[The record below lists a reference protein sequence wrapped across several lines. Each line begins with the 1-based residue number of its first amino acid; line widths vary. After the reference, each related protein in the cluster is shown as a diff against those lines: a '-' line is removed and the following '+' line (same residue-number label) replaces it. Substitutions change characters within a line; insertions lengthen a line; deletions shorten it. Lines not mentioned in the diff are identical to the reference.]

1 MNYNDFQNKLDSI
14 QYNEDRFKMWTED
27 GRTAMVL
34 SPSRAKDPKGTI
46 SMMRSVYKSVLELDW
61 KIKVSLSIAAAHVL
75 KDDENVNSWL
85 PVAYS
90 QKAASYYIENA
101 LFRLTSLWDMLAQG
115 YRVLYDVKKNLMG
128 KKIDIN
134 HMKYKNFFDHT
145 KTPHTNFEDE
155 ANRIFDYIS
164 NNCNHRTTNEL
175 RNQMAHIFT
184 PNLFYISNYTVNAPY
199 PMSFQITTI
208 LEDYIKVTKYLSEL
222 FDNAEKIIAM
232 QMNNL

>member
-27 GRTAMVL
+27 GRTITV
-34 SPSRAKDPKGTI
+34 RAKDPKGTI

-115 YRVLYDVKKNLMG
+115 YRALYDVKKNSNG
-128 KKIDIN
+128 ASIYINRVYYKK
-134 HMKYKNFFDHT
+134 FFDP
-145 KTPHTNFEDE
+145 KETPHTDFEDE

-164 NNCNHRTTNEL
+164 NNCNHRTSNEL
-175 RNQMAHIFT
+175 RNQMTHRFA
-184 PNLFYISNYTVNAPY
+184 PNVLYISNYTVNVPY

-208 LEDYIKVTKYLSEL
+208 LEDYIKVGKYLSEL
-222 FDNAEKIIAM
+222 FDNADKIIAV

>member
-115 YRVLYDVKKNLMG
+115 YRALYDVKKNSNG
-128 KKIDIN
+128 DSIDIN
-134 HMKYKNFFDHT
+134 RVYYKKFFNP
-145 KTPHTNFEDE
+145 KETPHTDFEDE

-164 NNCNHRTTNEL
+164 NNCNHRTSNEL
-175 RNQMAHIFT
+175 RNQMTHKFAL
-184 PNLFYISNYTVNAPY
+184 NLFYANNYTVNAPY

-208 LEDYIKVTKYLSEL
+208 LEDYIKVGKYLSEL
-222 FDNAEKIIAM
+222 FDNADKIIAV